1 VGALVVAGG
10 GPAPPPRDAA
20 PRKAYPL
27 RDPGSPLP
35 PTAPVRAP
43 GSTPSARD
51 AADILACDVEA
62 ILRARFR
69 IAAAVPL
76 RCDDLWLEALDL
88 CLQRA
93 ERGSVEE
100 LTLGLSLL
108 ALLPAIILR
117 HLPSGSLPGNLVRKR
132 LQRFQQGEW
141 RILVEE
147 AWHDAT
153 LPAATATPAGDDDE
167 RPAPAVISAEE
178 RLQRQGRR
186 AAELA
191 AAGEYSRA
199 TATLAS
205 DDTLA
210 PLNAATIARLH
221 SLHPEE
227 PGFRGQEWD
236 AAYIA
241 RLRAILPGV
250 PIVID
255 GDNVRAAIR
264 KASVKSAGGPSGLT
278 ANHLRSAFLAEDSP
292 LPKRLAAV
300 FTRLV
305 NGGGDTD
312 TVAGLLGACRLV
324 PLLKAG
330 GGIRPIAIGE
340 ILRRLCGRILLQQHA
355 AAACASLEPIQVGV
369 GTKNG
374 GIALFHAAS
383 TYLAANPGKVLL
395 NIDLANAFN
404 RMSRVAIFKRLRG
417 NPSLRSLIP
426 FTRLFYLRE
435 GDLVVRDGTL
445 EPPIVK
451 SRTGSQQGCTFGSM
465 LWSEGWQDALEDFE
479 DQSDFAASYV
489 DDGTFV
495 VDAAAAAALLQHIAT
510 VAAEHGG
517 ELNLRKCVALCS
529 EELPDDLRALE
540 VKCIDPRVPE
550 AERGLVMQG
559 VPLGHPA
566 FVAAWLDR
574 HLASQREI
582 LRRLVAYVPD
592 RLAAAQMLSW
602 CIVPRIAHILRALPP
617 PATDAFAKA
626 FDDACVQCFTA
637 IAAPDYAQAGLPP
650 AADTIMR
657 LKLRDGGFDI
667 GGQQRCGPAAY
678 VAAWVTARKLI
689 RQLAPSLQ
697 PHLPVHL
704 HDRPAALGDPQPFD
718 PAAVPLTPEAADP
731 AAGIPGP
738 IRALH
743 DAIAQLPRD
752 AKSALRDYAEAV
764 DTWAAVGNGPR
775 DPDDDRPVDP
785 ARIPLQAQLSRP
797 SHNAFHATFVSSLA
811 SEPVILAKHRSQ
823 AGYLGMAWLQRL
835 NHPGVHH
842 ISNEAFTTAV
852 ALHLSLPI
860 AGFEGLTCGCGK
872 ALTGES
878 GPLHIV
884 SCNQFAKLPRSET
897 FQHAFDSIIQDVC
910 KEARIEGAKKAN
922 GQQTPCASYASVPV
936 MDAAGNPVLD
946 AAGVPKLKDII
957 PDRVVR
963 QMLDDQMGPSG
974 RYIVDTAIPSPEAE
988 SHRDAAAKQ
997 NLAAAGKT
1005 WARKYAIYT
1014 PVLKQNDVLL
1024 PVVCESWGGLHPG
1037 TEVRLK
1043 AWAKYLDR
1051 QAPSEDR
1058 DFESDT
1064 LNPQIMAI
1072 WRMRLSCALLLG
1084 RVGLVFSALDK
1095 LAGVP
1100 ARSSSFAYRI
1110 SHPLFRA
1117 REFGRLRR

>member
-1 VGALVVAGG
+1 
-10 GPAPPPRDAA
+10 
-20 PRKAYPL
+20 
-27 RDPGSPLP
+27 
-35 PTAPVRAP
+35 
-43 GSTPSARD
+43 
-51 AADILACDVEA
+51 LACDVVA
-62 ILRARFR
+62 VLRARFR

-76 RCDDLWLEALDL
+76 QCDQLWLEAIDL

-93 ERGSVEE
+93 ESGSLAE
-100 LTLGLSLL
+100 LILGLSLL

-117 HLPSGSLPGNLVRKR
+117 HLPSGALPGNLIRQR
-132 LQRFQQGEW
+132 LKRFQQGEW

-147 AWHDAT
+147 AWHDAC
-153 LPAATATPAGDDDE
+153 LHADTATPAGADTGGPP
-167 RPAPAVISAEE
+167 RPAGTAEE

-199 TATLAS
+199 TAVLAS
-205 DDTLA
+205 DDSLA
-210 PLNAATIARLH
+210 PLTAATLERLH
-221 SLHPEE
+221 ALHPEE
-227 PGFRGQEWD
+227 QGFRGQEWD
-236 AAYIA
+236 ADYLAQ
-241 RLRAILPGV
+241 LRAILPGV

-255 GDNVRAAIR
+255 ADDVRAAIR
-264 KASVKSAGGPSGLT
+264 KASIKSAGGPSGLT
-278 ANHLRSAFLAEDSP
+278 ANHLRKAFLEEDSP

-305 NGGGDTD
+305 NGAADND
-312 TVAGLLGACRLV
+312 IVAELLGACRLI

-340 ILRRLCGRILLQQHA
+340 ILRRQCGRILLQQHA
-355 AAACASLEPIQVGV
+355 EATRASLEPIQVGV

-383 TYLAANPGKVLL
+383 AYLAANPGKVLL

-404 RMSRVAIFKRLRG
+404 RLSRVSIFERLRANDRLRG
-417 NPSLRSLIP
+417 IIP

-445 EPPIVK
+445 EPPVVK

-465 LWSEGWQDALEDFE
+465 LWSEGWQGALEDFAE
-479 DQSDFAASYV
+479 RSDFAVSYV
-489 DDGTFV
+489 DDGTFA
-495 VDAAAAAALLQHIAT
+495 VDAAAAAPLLQHIAA

-617 PATDAFAKA
+617 PATADFAKA
-626 FDDACVQCFTA
+626 FDDDCVACFTA
-637 IAAPDYAQAGLPP
+637 IAAPDFAEAGLPP
-650 AADTIMR
+650 TADAIMR

-667 GGQQRCGPAAY
+667 GGQHRSAPAAY
-678 VAAWVTARKLI
+678 VAAWVTARRLI
-689 RQLAPSLQ
+689 RRLAPSLA
-697 PHLPVHL
+697 PHLPTHL
-704 HDRPAALGDPQPFD
+704 HVRPAALGDPQPFD
-718 PAAVPLTPEAADP
+718 PAAVPLTPEADDP
-731 AAGIPGP
+731 AAGIPAP

-743 DAIAQLPRD
+743 DAIAQLHPD
-752 AKSALRDYAEAV
+752 AKTALGDYADAV
-764 DTWAAVGNGPR
+764 DAWAVAAGNSGPR
-775 DPDDDRPVDP
+775 DPGDDKPVDP
-785 ARIPLQAQLSRP
+785 ASIPLQAKLSRP
-797 SHNAFHATFVSSLA
+797 SHDAFHATFVSSLA

-823 AGYLGMAWLQRL
+823 AGTLGMQWFQRL
-835 NHPGVHH
+835 NHPGAHH

-860 AGFEGLTCGCGK
+860 AAFEGLTCGCGV
-872 ALTGES
+872 ALTGDS

-897 FQHAFDSIIQDVC
+897 FQHAFDSIIQEVC
-910 KEARIEGAKKAN
+910 KDVRIEGAKRAN
-922 GQQTPCASYASVPV
+922 GQQTPCAPYATVPMV
-936 MDAAGNPVLD
+936 DAAGHPVLD
-946 AAGVPKLKDII
+946 AAGVQKLKDII

-963 QMLDDQMGPSG
+963 QMLDDQIGPSG
-974 RYIVDTAIPSPEAE
+974 RYIIDTAIPSPEAA
-988 SHRDAAAKQ
+988 SHRDAAAKMD
-997 NLAAAGKT
+997 LAAAGKT
-1005 WARKYAIYT
+1005 YARKYAIYT
-1014 PVLKQNDVLL
+1014 PVLKPHDVLL
-1024 PVVCESWGGLHPG
+1024 PVVCESWGGLHPT
-1037 TEVRLK
+1037 TEERLK
-1043 AWAKYLDR
+1043 AWAKYIDR
-1051 QAPSEDR
+1051 QVPTTYR
-1058 DFESDT
+1058 DIPSDT
-1064 LNPQIMAI
+1064 LNPQIMGI

-1100 ARSSSFAYRI
+1100 ARSSTLAYRI
-1110 SHPLFRA
+1110 AHPLYRA
-1117 REFGRLRR
+1117 QEFGRLRR